1 VRLTGDGLV
10 AESFVTAFEFHF
22 VGGAMNEDLVT
33 LTTRDGAMDV
43 TVVCPDGQ
51 GPFPAVVVAQ
61 EAFGVNDH
69 IRDVCRRFVREGYV
83 ALAPELFHRSGR
95 GVKVAYADLPSVFTH
110 LAALT
115 NEGLEHDLRA
125 CFDHLCRRP
134 EVVGTRIGLVGFC
147 MGGFTAFLAAC
158 RLDPAAT
165 VSFYGGGIVRPR
177 VQSKLNPL
185 LGEAAGISS
194 PILCLFG
201 AEDQGI
207 PPADVEAVRQAL
219 DTLEVP
225 HEVVVYPGAGHGFFC
240 DQRPVFNRDAAA
252 DAWRRTLSLFGRYLR
267 EER

>member
-1 VRLTGDGLV
+1 VVT
-10 AESFVTAFEFHF
+10 ESFVMVFEFQP

-33 LTTRDGAMDV
+33 LATRDGAMDV
-43 TVVCPDGQ
+43 IVARPEEEGL
-51 GPFPAVVVAQ
+51 FPAVVVAQ

-69 IRDVCRRFVREGYV
+69 IRDVCRRFAREGYV

-95 GVKVAYADLPSVFTH
+95 GVDVAYADLPSVFTH

-125 CFDHLCRRP
+125 CFDHLRGRR

-147 MGGFTAFLAAC
+147 MGGFAAFLGAC

-165 VSFYGGGIVRPR
+165 VSFYGGGIVSPR
-177 VQSKLNPL
+177 IQSKLKPL
-185 LGEAAGISS
+185 LGEATGIKS

-201 AEDQGI
+201 ADDRGI
-207 PPADVEAVRQAL
+207 PPADVEAVRHAL
-219 DTLEVP
+219 DTLEAP

-240 DQRPVFNRDAAA
+240 DQRPVYNGEAAA

-267 EER
+267 EEH